1 MFLAYHVNL
10 VYMILSLNVF
20 ILQLMAYERFNLH
33 VPLETGCATPAVVMS
48 QQEIHRNVKG

>member
-33 VPLETGCATPAVVMS
+33 VPLETGCATPAVVMN